1 MERSGSAG
9 TTRTLVFVAVV
20 AFAFWR
26 PLFAGG
32 TLAPDDQVW
41 STPPFSADAPAE
53 LSIEI
58 AELDAAAVHSAWSR
72 WGEEVRS
79 GSLTQLGDG
88 RSGAPVLADGV
99 PFTHLVY
106 AVVPAWFAPGLIAAL
121 AVLLA
126 MTGTARLL
134 ERLGF
139 GPVATS
145 VGGLAYG
152 LSGLMFVWIG
162 WPHASAVALVP
173 WVFSSGFDAVSVA
186 DRRTTLQL
194 GGSIALL
201 AWCGVWAITGY
212 TLVGLVA
219 VLGFRSRRPRGL
231 LAVVVGTAT
240 GLAFAA
246 PHLLASATRWSWADT
261 SAATSIGDSSAAVS
275 SVITLGLGSLWG
287 ADAAGYPWI
296 GSLSAQLSVA
306 TIGLVA
312 GMLALVAVLAPDDR
326 RLPFVLVGLGFGLAY
341 VGGPFGWLSHV
352 VAGAGAEMTHGRV
365 LLVLGAV
372 VAAAQT
378 VDVIERGDG
387 FRRPDRFAVMVG
399 LAVVVVMGWSGTE
412 WLAAAQAAGVTR
424 TALAESTTSLL
435 AAAVFAAVVGVW
447 RRGILAREA
456 VGLVAAVLVAAE
468 ALTFGVAIPTVTDRA
483 ERLVATETHAELLG
497 LVGEDG
503 LVVGEGRVL
512 APVVAARFGP
522 NDVRVPRPRSRE
534 EIDVLAALD
543 PGAVRGGA
551 SADQPALSRVDV
563 SDRAWRRFG
572 VDAFVLAPGRRPPGV
587 VTTPL
592 AEATDRIDPAG
603 GAFTATVELIAGLRA
618 VEFDLLA
625 PFATPVEVDVVVAG
639 RLVVGHALVL
649 TGSPV
654 VVPIEGDP
662 LVGPATVTVRVL
674 AEEGTA
680 TLGVDDN
687 GVVVVGVIG
696 SDGGGTLVTADGLSI
711 VHRPVSAVTD
721 AGDADVVINRVDDR
735 RLQFTVESAQFV
747 EVWTDIVHRP
757 GWTALVNGAPGE
769 LQGDVV
775 LGVRVPP
782 GVSEVDIRYRPP
794 GLTLGLALIAMTV
807 LAWLLSGLV
816 VAGRR
821 SLDHRDPA

>member
-1 MERSGSAG
+1 MERSGSTG

-41 STPPFSADAPAE
+41 STAPFRADAPAE

-58 AELDAAAVHSAWSR
+58 AEPDATAVHSAWSR
-72 WGEEVRS
+72 WGDEVRS

-106 AVVPAWFAPGLIAAL
+106 AFVPAWFAPGLIAAL
-121 AVLLA
+121 AMLLA

-134 ERLGF
+134 GRLGF
-139 GPVATS
+139 GPAATG

-152 LSGLMFVWIG
+152 LSGIMFVWIG

-173 WVFSSGFDAVSVA
+173 WVFWSGFDAVSVA
-186 DRRTTLQL
+186 DRRTTLRL
-194 GGSIALL
+194 GVSVALM

-219 VLGFRSRRPRGL
+219 VIGFSSRRPRGL
-231 LAVVVGTAT
+231 PAVVAGTAT

-246 PHLLASATRWSWADT
+246 PHLLASSTRWSWADT
-261 SAATSIGDSSAAVS
+261 SAAPYIGDSSTAVE
-275 SVITLGLGSLWG
+275 SVITLGLGPLWG
-287 ADAAGYPWI
+287 ADAVGYQWI

-312 GMLALVAVLAPDDR
+312 GMLALVAVLAPGDR
-326 RLPFVLVGLGFGLAY
+326 RLPFVLVGLGFGIAY
-341 VGGPFGWLSHV
+341 IGGPFGWLSNV
-352 VAGAGAEMTHGRV
+352 VAGAGAEMTHARV

-387 FRRPDRFAVMVG
+387 FRRPDRFAAMVG

-424 TALAESTTSLL
+424 TALAESATSLL
-435 AAAVFAAVVGVW
+435 AAAVFAAVVGAW
-447 RRGILAREA
+447 CRGMLAREA
-456 VGLVAAVLVAAE
+456 VGLVAAVLVAVE

-497 LVGEDG
+497 RVGKDG
-503 LVVGEGRVL
+503 LVVGEGRAL

-522 NDVRVPRPRSRE
+522 NDLRVPRPRSPE
-534 EIDVLAALD
+534 EIDLLAAVD

-551 SADQPALSRVDV
+551 SADQPVFGRLDV
-563 SDRAWRRFG
+563 SDPAWRRLG
-572 VDAFVLAPGRRPPGV
+572 VDAFVISPGRRPPGV

-603 GAFTATVELIAGLRA
+603 GVFTATVELTAGLRA
-618 VEFDLLA
+618 VELDLLA

-639 RLVVGHALVL
+639 RRVLGDALVL
-649 TGSPV
+649 TGSPA
-654 VVPIEGDP
+654 VVPIEGDL
-662 LVGPATVTVRVL
+662 LVGPATVNVRVL

-680 TLGVDDN
+680 ALGVDDD

-696 SDGGGTLVTADGLSI
+696 SDDGGALVAADGLSI
-711 VHRPVSAVTD
+711 VYRPVAAVTD
-721 AGDADVVINRVDDR
+721 AGDADVVIDRVDDR
-735 RLQFTVESAQFV
+735 RLQFTVESARFV

-757 GWTALVNGAPGE
+757 GWTVLVNGAPGD

-775 LGVRVPP
+775 LGVRVPS
-782 GVSEVDIRYRPP
+782 GVSEVDVRYRPP
-794 GLTLGLALIAMTV
+794 GLTVGLAVIALTV
-807 LAWLLSGLV
+807 LAWVLSGLV
-816 VAGRR
+816 VAARR
-821 SLDHRDPA
+821 RPDHRDPA